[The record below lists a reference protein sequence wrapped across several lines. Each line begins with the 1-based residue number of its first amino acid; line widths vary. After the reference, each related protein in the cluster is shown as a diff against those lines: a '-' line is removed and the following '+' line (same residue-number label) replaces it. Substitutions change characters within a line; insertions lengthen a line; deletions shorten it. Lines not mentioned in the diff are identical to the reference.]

1 MYRMCVGRTENA
13 VAKRDVANATRMLH
27 AARAELQDA
36 RSRIQSPRLAPVEAV
51 RLMTRFADDAS
62 LQESGCAGAEA

>member
-1 MYRMCVGRTENA
+1 
-13 VAKRDVANATRMLH
+13 MLY

-62 LQESGCAGAEA
+62 IQESGCAGAEA